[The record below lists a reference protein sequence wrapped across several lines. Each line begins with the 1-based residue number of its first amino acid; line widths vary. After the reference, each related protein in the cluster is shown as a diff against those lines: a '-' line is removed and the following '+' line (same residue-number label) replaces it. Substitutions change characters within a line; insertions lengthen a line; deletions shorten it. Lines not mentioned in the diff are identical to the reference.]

1 MSRVCSGCNREFQKT
16 HLMLNHRRT
25 FRCGGEWN
33 EVVYTP
39 THWYAGAGDEER
51 MIYASRP
58 GARFSPDKP
67 RLDDPS
73 LGYTVGEI
81 ISRTLRKSIRKHR
94 KRHKGR
100 TPGAVRASR
109 MPNGCGF
116 RNNWEG

>member
-1 MSRVCSGCNREFQKT
+1 MNRICTGCTRSFEKT
-16 HLMLNHRRT
+16 HLLLNHRRT
-25 FRCGGEWN
+25 FRCGGEWSGT
-33 EVVYTP
+33 VYVP
-39 THWYAGAGDEER
+39 THRWVSDGVTSD
-51 MIYASRP
+51 MIYKFRP

>member
-1 MSRVCSGCNREFQKT
+1 MNRVCSGCNHEFQKT
-16 HLMLNHRRT
+16 HLLRNHRRT

-33 EVVYTP
+33 EHVYVP
-39 THWYAGAGDEER
+39 TGRYDRGL
-51 MIYASRP
+51 MIYLSRP

-73 LGYTVGEI
+73 LGYTVGET

-100 TPGAVRASR
+100 TPGTVRASR